1 MFSPYNAFIA
11 LTVGVCVLT
20 LFIFLVV
27 FVQHNTAPPLRRH
40 RLKLHAFP
48 AYLKEPS
55 NTRCVAAGSVV
66 AVPMVVDPN
75 GISLWRL
82 FLGDDLQ
89 PIFACLDTA
98 SPCLLVATKKCNTCT
113 GSERHGTYS
122 PPDHVCREPET
133 QVFGTQED
141 DCCKHQDSVTFYGSC
156 VSSVEDVMTAM
167 HAGDVAVID
176 RRADDEENDAVAVRS
191 PEDVIF
197 FGVENRRKSP
207 YAMRMPMSSYNVCG
221 LCSGRNSF
229 LSQIHTTD
237 QGSIKPFTMCFTEAD
252 RGMFLF
258 GDLPAP
264 KDPTSVLFTTRIPRT
279 FKGHGGEFYMLD
291 LHSIRIGSNNVS
303 DVDIDPYKYGRLLVD
318 TGSNMSF
325 FPPPVVSTLRRSTDA
340 QVELRF
346 GEEGHLSLTFPPDV
360 WAPRPMEPYVELTH
374 SSDNYCILGALWM
387 QGMCVTFGPAEIK
400 FTRLAR
406 A

>member
-133 QVFGTQED
+133 VTHAHAHHVFR
-141 DCCKHQDSVTFYGSC
+141 HARQDPLPG
-156 VSSVEDVMTAM
+156 
-167 HAGDVAVID
+167 
-176 RRADDEENDAVAVRS
+176 RRALAV
-191 PEDVIF
+191 
-197 FGVENRRKSP
+197 
-207 YAMRMPMSSYNVCG
+207 
-221 LCSGRNSF
+221 SGRR
-229 LSQIHTTD
+229 
-237 QGSIKPFTMCFTEAD
+237 FTCSCA
-252 RGMFLF
+252 RV
-258 GDLPAP
+258 P
-264 KDPTSVLFTTRIPRT
+264 VLGVLRSETLHVAQLRMGRT
-279 FKGHGGEFYMLD
+279 
-291 LHSIRIGSNNVS
+291 
-303 DVDIDPYKYGRLLVD
+303 
-318 TGSNMSF
+318 
-325 FPPPVVSTLRRSTDA
+325 A
-340 QVELRF
+340 QS
-346 GEEGHLSLTFPPDV
+346 G
-360 WAPRPMEPYVELTH
+360 
-374 SSDNYCILGALWM
+374 
-387 QGMCVTFGPAEIK
+387 
-400 FTRLAR
+400 
-406 A
+406 